1 MSRSKC
7 AEARLPRRSDRP
19 QRLRASVPALMGPV
33 FEITRQYIISDV
45 TAQRERLIQTR
56 IDFID
61 MTCKSITT

>member
-1 MSRSKC
+1 
-7 AEARLPRRSDRP
+7 
-19 QRLRASVPALMGPV
+19 MGPV